1 VTSSTEQTR
10 GLPRHSAAEIEPAT
24 VGLWHAVLAYGL
36 WGLVPIYWK
45 LLQNVPAFQLIC
57 HRIVWSC
64 VLLLGLI
71 FFAPTVRLTTSAK
84 ATRLRLATAWSR
96 QSSPAS
102 RERRRTAVK
111 KADTTYDR
119 FADDRHVLWK
129 ALRSPRAMGIYTAA
143 ALVIGINWF
152 VYVWAVNSGFIVQ
165 SSLGY
170 FINPLVN
177 VLLGVVVFRERLRRL
192 QWVAIGLAASG
203 VLYLTILYGS
213 VPWIALALAVSFGMY
228 GLLKKMGPLG
238 SIQGLALE
246 TTILFV
252 PALAYLVF
260 VERAD
265 TGGFLHA
272 SVTAQLLMAAAG
284 PVTTVPLLF
293 FGSAARRIPLS
304 LMGMLQY
311 ISPTVQFLL
320 GVLVYKESFSAV
332 QSVGFGLVWT
342 ALVLLAVEGYVTR
355 RWPALG
361 VAEVP

>member
-1 VTSSTEQTR
+1 VTSSAGDR
-10 GLPRHSAAEIEPAT
+10 KALPRHSAAEIERAT

-45 LLQNVPAFQLIC
+45 LLQDVPAFQLIC

-64 VLLLGLI
+64 VLLLGLV
-71 FFAPTVRLTTSAK
+71 ALSH
-84 ATRLRLATAWSR
+84 
-96 QSSPAS
+96 
-102 RERRRTAVK
+102 
-111 KADTTYDR
+111 DR
-119 FADDRHVLWK
+119 NALWK
-129 ALRSPRAMGIYTAA
+129 ALRSRRATGIYTAA
-143 ALVIGINWF
+143 AVVIGINWF
-152 VYVWAVNSGFIVQ
+152 VYVWAVNSGFILQ
-165 SSLGY
+165 ASLGY

-177 VLLGVVVFRERLRRL
+177 VLLGVLVFRERLRRL
-192 QWVAIGLAASG
+192 QWAAVGLATAG

-213 VPWIALALAVSFGMY
+213 VPWIALVLAISFGIY

-246 TTILFV
+246 TAILFV
-252 PALAYLVF
+252 PALAYLAF
-260 VERAD
+260 VERGGG
-265 TGGFLHA
+265 GGFLHA

-320 GVLVYKESFSAV
+320 GVLVYKEPFSAL
-332 QSVGFGLVWT
+332 QLVGFGLVWA
-342 ALVLLAVEGYVTR
+342 ALALLAMEGYVTR
-355 RWPALG
+355 RWYP
-361 VAEVP
+361 VEEVP

>member
-1 VTSSTEQTR
+1 MTSSAEQRT
-10 GLPRHSAAEIEPAT
+10 GLRRHSASEIERAT

-64 VLLLGLI
+64 VLLLLLV
-71 FFAPTVRLTTSAK
+71 FVPTVRL
-84 ATRLRLATAWSR
+84 
-96 QSSPAS
+96 
-102 RERRRTAVK
+102 
-111 KADTTYDR
+111 KADTTYDKL
-119 FADDRHVLWK
+119 AHDRHVLSK

-143 ALVIGINWF
+143 ALVIGLNWF
-152 VYVWAVNSGFIVQ
+152 VYVWAVNSGFILQ

-192 QWVAIGLAASG
+192 QWGAVGLAAAG

-238 SIQGLALE
+238 AIQGLALE
-246 TTILFV
+246 TAILFV
-252 PALAYLVF
+252 PAVAYLGF
-260 VERAD
+260 VERAG
-265 TGGFLHA
+265 TGGFLRA

-320 GVLVYKESFSAV
+320 GLLVYKEPFSAL
-332 QSVGFGLVWT
+332 QFVGFGLVWT
-342 ALVLLAVEGYVTR
+342 ALVLLAAEGYITR
-355 RWPALG
+355 RWYP
-361 VAEVP
+361 VEEVP

>member
-64 VLLLGLI
+64 VLLLGLV

-84 ATRLRLATAWSR
+84 A
-96 QSSPAS
+96 
-102 RERRRTAVK
+102 TAVK

-361 VAEVP
+361 VAEGP